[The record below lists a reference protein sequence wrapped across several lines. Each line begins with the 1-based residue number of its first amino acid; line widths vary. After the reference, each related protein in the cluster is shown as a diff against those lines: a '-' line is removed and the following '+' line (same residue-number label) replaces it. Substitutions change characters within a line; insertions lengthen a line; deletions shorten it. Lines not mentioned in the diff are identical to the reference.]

1 MDSSVHFNHPREQ
14 GFLPVSDGHR
24 LYWEE
29 FGSPDGI
36 PALHLHGGPG
46 GTLGNSGYR
55 QRWDLPRTRLIG
67 FEQRGC
73 GRSTPSAADLGVPSD
88 HFTTQKMIQDIEAL
102 RIARGVDKWILN
114 GVSWGSTLALAYAQA
129 HPERVHGLVL
139 FAVTTTS
146 REEVRWI
153 TETVGAIFPEAWER
167 LDKFARDHVPEYESG
182 SESLIDSYARLL
194 ANSDPGLRDAASLE
208 WALWEDTHISLGSE
222 SVIRDPRWNDQDFRH
237 SMNRLTTHFWS
248 NAGFCDPPILQ
259 QIDRVKHLPA
269 IFIHGRHDVSSPVA
283 TVWKLHRAWSGS
295 QLQICENDAHGGATM
310 VERWTAANSTMLGLA
325 S

>member
-182 SESLIDSYARLL
+182 AESLIDSYARLL

-208 WALWEDTHISLGSE
+208 WALWEDTHISL
-222 SVIRDPRWNDQDFRH
+222 
-237 SMNRLTTHFWS
+237 
-248 NAGFCDPPILQ
+248 
-259 QIDRVKHLPA
+259 RVSDS
-269 IFIHGRHDVSSPVA
+269 R
-283 TVWKLHRAWSGS
+283 
-295 QLQICENDAHGGATM
+295 
-310 VERWTAANSTMLGLA
+310 STLE
-325 S
+325 